1 MEVSKEYYDKLKK
14 LLKYPLEDVEI
25 MVEAGL
31 LCKKMS
37 KNFKKGTTTD
47 KLSLHEKTYY
57 ESELKQLQMKNTK
70 LEKEHYEILENT
82 RKEFYTKQ
90 EESNDKYHEMV
101 QYYQKQL
108 DNSKLSNNAL
118 INTTIK
124 EKTEVLREKNLILSE
139 KLSNSEKIVDEKQTT
154 IDELRKKYVLST
166 KGKEYETDIYKN
178 LRSLIE
184 NKYDNA
190 WKVTHV
196 GSKLGQK
203 GDIILEHKLTG
214 IRIMLDPKNH
224 DKVDAS
230 HRKKFI
236 NDMKNV
242 NNKFHGGV
250 MISRGSIDTK
260 RSFDKEVVDN
270 KILWY
275 ISYYTLG
282 NEQFLMTQIEVLHQ
296 KILGEENGAINP
308 KKLRNLYIKN
318 YNDIK
323 YQTNII
329 ERQYKYFKEYLESIS
344 KEYTNFFDGDIEV
357 DSLNNKGGIS
367 TIDETKYIN
376 EYLDKC
382 LIKNEGKHCKVSDIK
397 VELDKLIPKL
407 TAKKLTRCL
416 NSWKEKKYN
425 DTKKATGRSVLLDYE
440 LVIQ

>member
-70 LEKEHYEILENT
+70 LEKEHYETLENT

-90 EESNDKYHEMV
+90 EESNDKYHKMV

-139 KLSNSEKIVDEKQTT
+139 KLSNSEKLVDEKQTT

-166 KGKEYETDIYKN
+166 KGKQYETDIYNN
-178 LRSLIE
+178 LCSLIE